1 MYRFIK
7 LYGALAIVALA
18 FAQCTQDI
26 TTDIYVGEQNKT
38 SATKII
44 NTSRSAVSGSLLVK
58 FDEEGVRALEQGTRS
73 GSGVTRSN
81 IEPLNNI
88 LLDINAVSIERLIPF
103 NLKHEEDMRKAGLHR
118 WYIVHFDNEEPLDK
132 VAQRL
137 ASVGEVEKIEFNTQM
152 EMPKMQNSAP
162 VEMNNVGTRLSTPTF
177 NDTYLNQQWD
187 FHNTGEHSKYAVA
200 GMDINVFEAWKYTT
214 GDNSV
219 IVSVVDQGVAYTH
232 EDLADNMWVN
242 TGEIP
247 GNNID
252 DDSNGYIDDIHGYNF
267 VDNGPVSWD
276 KEGDVG
282 HGTHIAGTI
291 SAVNN
296 NGKGVCGIAGGDGSG
311 NGVRIMSAQIF
322 SGNNE
327 NNASVAVVTEAITY
341 SANNGAVLANNSWG
355 TRAMSG
361 QNDSWYMNYES
372 AIQDACKYFQGKQN
386 HPNLIGGL
394 LFFASGN
401 DYASQSGYPA
411 AYKENISVTSVGIDG
426 MPASYTNY
434 GPGCNIAAPGGDQI
448 THGGQ
453 CGIASTIV
461 ENGKDTYIYSQGT
474 SMATPHVTGVAAL
487 GVAYAK
493 KLGKTLTAEEFKTK
507 LLLSVNDID
516 SYLKGTSFERYLKGM
531 GTGRLDAFKMLM
543 NIEGITCIPVP
554 RGKMMYTIK
563 LANYISDGKVNPKII
578 DIEIDDADKQRLG
591 VKDLE
596 LFSASNTIRITCEK
610 SGSAIINI
618 KMVAGGDNVG
628 SPDVIGGMSI
638 TKPFAL
644 IVRDEFA
651 DNGGWL

>member
-18 FAQCTQDI
+18 FAQCTQDP
-26 TTDIYVGEQNKT
+26 TNDIYVGEQNTT

-44 NTSRSAVSGSLLVK
+44 NTSRSAVSGTLLVK
-58 FDEEGVRALEQGTRS
+58 FDESGAHAFEQGTRS
-73 GSGVTRSN
+73 GNGVTRSN

-88 LLDINAVSIERLIPF
+88 LLDIDAVSIERLIPVDI
-103 NLKHEEDMRKAGLHR
+103 KHEEAMRKAGLHR
-118 WYIVHFDNEEPLDK
+118 WYIVHFDNKQPLDK
-132 VAQRL
+132 VAQSL
-137 ASVGEVEKIEFNTQM
+137 ATIGEVEKIEFNTQM
-152 EMPKMQNSAP
+152 EMPKMQGTTP
-162 VEMNNVGTRLSTPTF
+162 VELTNVETRLSTPTF

-187 FHNTGEHSKYAVA
+187 FHNTGKHSTYAVA

-219 IVSVVDQGVAYTH
+219 IVAIVDQGVAYTH

-252 DDSNGYIDDIHGYNF
+252 DDSNGYVDDIHGYNF
-267 VDNGPVSWD
+267 VDNGPISWD

-311 NGVRIMSAQIF
+311 NGVRIMSAQVF

-327 NNASVAVVTEAITY
+327 NNASVAVVVKAITY

-355 TRAMSG
+355 SRANTD
-361 QNDSWYMNYES
+361 QNDSWYTTYES
-372 AIQDACKYFQGKQN
+372 AMQDAFKYFQSKNN

-401 DYASQSGYPA
+401 DYFSQSGYPA
-411 AYKENISVTSVGIDG
+411 AYRENISVTSVGIDG

-434 GPGCNIAAPGGDQI
+434 GPGCNIAAPGGDQN
-448 THGGQ
+448 THGGP

-461 ENGKDTYIYSQGT
+461 VDGEDKYIYSQGT
-474 SMATPHVTGVAAL
+474 SMATPHVTGIAAL
-487 GVAYAK
+487 GIAYAK
-493 KLGKTLTAEEFKTK
+493 KIGKTLTTEEFKTK

-531 GTGRLDAFKMLM
+531 GTGRIDAFKMLM

-610 SGSAIINI
+610 VGSAIIKI
-618 KMVAGGDNVG
+618 KMVAGGDYVG
-628 SPDVIGGMSI
+628 SPDVVGGMSI